1 MCGNGNLDNFV
12 LILVKNKDL
21 SLSNDQNVVLFML
34 HFLEKKAHFDHL
46 AFFVWLGQVPS
57 KYISLQALDGLVIN

>member
-1 MCGNGNLDNFV
+1 MCGNGNLENFV

-21 SLSNDQNVVLFML
+21 SLSNDQNVVL
-34 HFLEKKAHFDHL
+34 
-46 AFFVWLGQVPS
+46 AFFVWLGQVPR